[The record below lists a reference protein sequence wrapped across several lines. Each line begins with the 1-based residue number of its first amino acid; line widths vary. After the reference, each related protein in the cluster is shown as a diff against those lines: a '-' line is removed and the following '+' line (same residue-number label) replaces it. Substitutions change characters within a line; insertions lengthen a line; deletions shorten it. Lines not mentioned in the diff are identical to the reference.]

1 MERRKFIIGA
11 GALGAGISTAIGTG
25 AFTSVEAERS
35 FSVATAGDAEAY
47 LRMTAADSP
56 NAQYVDE
63 QSDTLSV
70 TLDSL
75 NENAVTTVDDLF
87 LLQNE
92 GTQAISVYLTD
103 SSDAVTFEA
112 DGSSVEGVDG
122 AVRLGVGES
131 VTVDVE
137 VDTTDASGSL
147 LDSVTVMA
155 KSQVFAAGDDGVVT
169 VGPSGSGVDHNTI
182 QAGVDAA
189 AQQAASAVLVET
201 GTYEEQVTVDYDGL
215 TVRAAQNGSPV
226 VSSPDS
232 ATQTVE
238 IAGDDITSE
247 GLTIENEVG
256 DHGIFLA
263 DDVSGVS
270 IVENTIQNVG
280 TGDGAS
286 GNQQGLAGDG
296 GQEGIS
302 IVGNEFTSIS
312 SSIGENGYTAKAIWL
327 SANPNSN
334 VNPIQDVTIRGN
346 SITDVTSEV
355 AAYGIQLQSD
365 ISNVEIDGNIIEG
378 VAGDPDNEVNDRSDW
393 KNSDWAAAVNLSKGS
408 QAAGPRDISI
418 VDNYLDAISAT
429 ADDPYPG
436 TSVVVEG
443 EAEARSID
451 VNRNDIEALGGIV
464 NKTSYGVVDATNNWW
479 GAPTGPSGFKENETA
494 TSVDSAGSATA
505 NGDGVRVLDWNND
518 GTAEVNFD
526 NFATEPFYS
535 ETHTVAADSSADF
548 QSVQAAVDAAQPTD
562 TIELAPQEFNGSID
576 VPVDDL
582 SIKGA
587 GEGETIIDTSADR
600 DYGVSVSGTN
610 FTLSNLTVIGP
621 DGPESSGYG
630 VKISDSPTRALSN
643 VTVENV
649 TVEGSAR
656 SELDLNYVSDVTI
669 DNVTLNGNGTGGVGL
684 ALTECTNV
692 SISNIAT
699 SGNTWGGVG
708 LYSYGEGDSNYQR
721 DTDGVTF
728 SGDNSYAESLPVYQ
742 DPATAVTNVT
752 IGSTLSHK
760 LSTDDDA
767 FVGYFA
773 SEADAQAFVE
783 SAEDLTPSN
792 STIEEL

>member
-11 GALGAGISTAIGTG
+11 GALGAGLSTAIGTG

-378 VAGDPDNEVNDRSDW
+378 VAGDPDNDVNDR
-393 KNSDWAAAVNLSKGS
+393 SDWAAAVNLSKGS

-548 QSVQAAVDAAQPTD
+548 QSLTAALDAAQPTD
-562 TIELAPQEFNGSID
+562 TISI
-576 VPVDDL
+576 VDDSEFAFDSALTLTTSGLTLEAGDDASPTIDLTGGGTIELKAPVTVRGL
-582 SIKGA
+582 SIVGEYSGDGGGGEQGNLGISVQSGA
-587 GEGETIIDTSADR
+587 SGSTIVGNEITGFYGGIQTLSNTSNVTISENTVSDTAFAIATQGGNDRIEANTVSSDIQSIATYKADGVTIVDNTLEVDSTGLTDAQTFGGNGPARGLDLQGANLTVSGNDVTAVADR
-600 DYGVSVSGTN
+600 DVVFFIAGDATNTEAELTANNEYSGSPV
-610 FTLSNLTVIGP
+610 FVDASN
-621 DGPESSGYG
+621 
-630 VKISDSPTRALSN
+630 
-643 VTVENV
+643 
-649 TVEGSAR
+649 
-656 SELDLNYVSDVTI
+656 
-669 DNVTLNGNGTGGVGL
+669 
-684 ALTECTNV
+684 
-692 SISNIAT
+692 
-699 SGNTWGGVG
+699 
-708 LYSYGEGDSNYQR
+708 
-721 DTDGVTF
+721 
-728 SGDNSYAESLPVYQ
+728 
-742 DPATAVTNVT
+742 
-752 IGSTLSHK
+752 
-760 LSTDDDA
+760 
-767 FVGYFA
+767 
-773 SEADAQAFVE
+773 
-783 SAEDLTPSN
+783 
-792 STIEEL
+792 